1 MSKSLSLQ
9 FPTVPVNSNQQKLIE
24 RYKDAYIQM
33 KVNINK
39 HQQDLLDSI
48 YTNNLNKLKG
58 QNIKENHIKSAREEA
73 DTIAHDKFIRIY
85 LNVYKDLLIARY
97 FYNKNKNETLLEMPE
112 SLHEFVYEKARHIL
126 GDKEIKEI
134 RSIAEEIEAN
144 RIAKT
149 FPSVP
154 TFTPKASGG
163 KKKKTRK
170 RKKGKKEKRKKTRK
184 GKKQKRKK

>member
-39 HQQDLLDSI
+39 HQQDLLNSI

-58 QNIKENHIKSAREEA
+58 QNIKEIHITSAREEA
-73 DTIAHDKFIRIY
+73 DKIAHDRFIRIY
-85 LNVYKDLLIARY
+85 FDVYKDLLNERT
-97 FYNKNKNETLLEMPE
+97 FYKETRNNTLLKVQE
-112 SLHEFVYEKARHIL
+112 SLHEFVYSKARHIL
-126 GDKEIKEI
+126 GDKEIQEI
-134 RSIAEEIEAN
+134 RSIAEDIEAN

-170 RKKGKKEKRKKTRK
+170 RKKGKKGKKRKT
-184 GKKQKRKK
+184 KK